1 MSGTRPG
8 PYRTDM
14 CGSLT
19 AADAG
24 RAVRLAGW
32 VHRRR
37 DMGGV
42 VFLDLRDREGLVQV
56 VARPG
61 GPDGLE
67 GGTEGG
73 TGHGIEAAYD
83 LARRL
88 RAEFVVT
95 VSGTVSLRPP
105 GTVNPI

>member
-8 PYRTDM
+8 PYRSDM
-14 CGSLT
+14 CGSLG

-56 VARPG
+56 VARPD
-61 GPDGLE
+61 GPPVGPNPAPSPARS
-67 GGTEGG
+67 GARPRRGSPP
-73 TGHGIEAAYD
+73 AAP
-83 LARRL
+83 LADRRC
-88 RAEFVVT
+88 AGV
-95 VSGTVSLRPP
+95 P
-105 GTVNPI
+105 

>member
-8 PYRTDM
+8 PYRSDM

-61 GPDGLE
+61 GLDGS
-67 GGTEGG
+67 GDG
-73 TGHGIEAAYD
+73 TGDGSGAAD
-83 LARRL
+83 AVARR
-88 RAEFVVT
+88 RRVEFVVT
-95 VSGTVSLRPP
+95 VAGKVGAR
-105 GTVNPI
+105 